1 MALIGG
7 FLTKHSH
14 GKLCIVQTTA
24 AILVIGV
31 EERAKLL
38 LREVHATLFKDSLKL
53 GKINGTRIHDVEVLE
68 HLHEASLFRQ
78 LRIRLLN
85 EFIFESFLKPKKTK

>member
-1 MALIGG
+1 MAEDCHREL
-7 FLTKHSH
+7 L
-14 GKLCIVQTTA
+14 VVETA
-24 AILVIGV
+24 ATVAVISLKEGT
-31 EERAKLL
+31 KLL
-38 LREVHATLFKDSLKL
+38 LWIVHARLLKYALEL
-53 GKINGTRIHDVEVLE
+53 GEVNRSRIHDVEVLE